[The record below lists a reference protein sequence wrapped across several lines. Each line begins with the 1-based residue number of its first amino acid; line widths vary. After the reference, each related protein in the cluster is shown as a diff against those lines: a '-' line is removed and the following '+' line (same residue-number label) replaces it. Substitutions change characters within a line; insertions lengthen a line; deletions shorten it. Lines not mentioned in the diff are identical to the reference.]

1 MSASTSGDFV
11 IAALICQTLDEGRKR
26 TRHTRFSKAYKGDK
40 KEAWAPPKVVVTD
53 NIFYTVRFGNNST
66 TVQSKDIENLKY
78 ELSKIN
84 PQDGKIFMLSG
95 FADKSGN
102 AAYNM
107 KLSKLRVKA
116 VKNEFLKY
124 GINDVNLVERFFGS
138 DKASDDVNEN
148 DRKVVIRILN

>member
-1 MSASTSGDFV
+1 M
-11 IAALICQTLDEGRKR
+11 
-26 TRHTRFSKAYKGDK
+26 
-40 KEAWAPPKVVVTD
+40 
-53 NIFYTVRFGNNST
+53 
-66 TVQSKDIENLKY
+66 KY
-78 ELSKIN
+78 HFCY
-84 PQDGKIFMLSG
+84 GKIFMLSG

-116 VKNEFLKY
+116 VKNEFLKF

-138 DKASDDVNEN
+138 DKASSDVNEN